1 MDINDFEICATKHGR
16 LVLSNGTKGKDFI
29 NMNGG
34 RDVTDEE
41 IQSVVDVY
49 MSRVW
54 KNPDDMKNFT
64 SAVIYKTSRGNVGVL
79 TPNHTGRVTLTLSS
93 VTDTALWMN
102 HVRRLNIVKWCFA
115 KDILPQK
122 EYEHD

>member
-29 NMNGG
+29 NMDGG

-54 KNPDDMKNFT
+54 KNPDEKPDNDKQVSYMTANGKMGIINITAFT
-64 SAVIYKTSRGNVGVL
+64 FWPYKVEKY
-79 TPNHTGRVTLTLSS
+79 H
-93 VTDTALWMN
+93 
-102 HVRRLNIVKWCFA
+102 IVKWA
-115 KDILPQK
+115 YSSSLLPQK